1 MDYINYSYVSLANI
15 LCYRYISLKLESWNN
30 SRKIQVTWKPS
41 LWPTFIS
48 WLPVS
53 ILGDPCQRQIVGAR
67 ESLNGRENMARRK
80 EKNGEKSP
88 WGQCVTRPVPNCRG
102 RSGFWL
108 VPENVC
114 VFLPNQKAERR
125 PPFGTGLVRHCFQG
139 LFSPF
144 FSFLRA
150 TFPRPFRLS
159 LTSTICPWVSE
170 NVRFLELWERGDMS
184 IKLML
189 RGKIA

>member
-48 WLPVS
+48 WLPIS

-114 VFLPNQKAERR
+114 VFHAQSEGRTAATVWNWSGK
-125 PPFGTGLVRHCFQG
+125 T
-139 LFSPF
+139 LFPGALLAVLF
-144 FSFLRA
+144 FSSCHIS
-150 TFPRPFRLS
+150 PP
-159 LTSTICPWVSE
+159 V
-170 NVRFLELWERGDMS
+170 
-184 IKLML
+184 
-189 RGKIA
+189 